1 MAGKART
8 QGSQKEGEVMTDQQW
23 DVHTAASG
31 TKVIMDE
38 VGDEFIGTFTGIQH
52 VVPEDTDKEEF
63 DQIGFTGTNGEPYT
77 FPASYKLIRAFKT
90 IPVGTLC
97 RLTLKG
103 LVPIPGQPS
112 PMKDIQVDTAKA

>member
-1 MAGKART
+1 MPANKKGNSVSET
-8 QGSQKEGEVMTDQQW
+8 QWG
-23 DVHTAASG
+23 VHTAASG
-31 TKVIMDE
+31 TKVIMDA

-52 VVPEDTDKEEF
+52 IVPENSDKEEF
-63 DQIGFTGTNGEPYT
+63 DQVGFTGTNGEPYT

-90 IPVGTLC
+90 IDVGTMC

-112 PMKDIQVDTAKA
+112 PMKDIQIDTAK